1 MDQPL
6 HPHTITRRRQRTVVT
21 VIAATCLFGAAAWG
35 INRAVSPSVN
45 LSEITV
51 ADVRRGDIANTIN
64 ASGVVIPEHEELVTS
79 PIQTRVA
86 KVHARPGQKVAA
98 GELLLE
104 LDDHTI
110 RLAIDSLKEQLAQ
123 QENKVLGLT
132 LEMDQKRKQLIS
144 SIELLE
150 LDLKSA
156 RVKHGRYQNFR
167 NSGAVSADEL
177 LTAELNV
184 QRFEIQLRQQKELI
198 EDGRRATQSNV
209 EGAKLQKAILQKQL
223 EQQQQL
229 LAQAKVRAPFEGMLT
244 WLQSEEGTS
253 LVQGQMVARV
263 SELNNYKV
271 EATVSDFNARIL
283 SPGQAVRVEQ
293 GNQVLTGTVHTILPE
308 IQNGSM
314 KLLVKLD
321 QPNHAMLRNKLRVD
335 VNIVTEQ
342 KTGTLVANSGPA
354 FNGKGR
360 QSVFIIDGGVA
371 RRTTVDLGSG
381 DGKAVEIR
389 AGAKLGD
396 RLVTSDTKRFKDV
409 DSIRISN

>member
-1 MDQPL
+1 MDQPIPQTTL
-6 HPHTITRRRQRTVVT
+6 TRRRQRVV
-21 VIAATCLFGAAAWG
+21 VAFIAASALFGAAAWG
-35 INRAVSPSVN
+35 LNRAISPSVA
-45 LSEITV
+45 LAEITV
-51 ADVRRGDIANTIN
+51 AEVRRGDIANTIN
-64 ASGVVIPEHEELVTS
+64 ASGLVIAEHEELVTS

-86 KVHARPGQKVAA
+86 KVHARPGQQVAS

-132 LEMDQKRKQLIS
+132 LEMDQKRKQLVS

-150 LDLKSA
+150 LDLKAA
-156 RVKHGRYQNFR
+156 RIKHGRYQNYR
-167 NSGAVSADEL
+167 NSGAVSGDEL
-177 LTAELNV
+177 LAAELNV

-198 EDGRRATQSNV
+198 EDGRRATRSNV
-209 EGAKLQKAILQKQL
+209 EGAKLQQAILQKQL

-229 LAQAKVRAPFEGMLT
+229 LAQARVRAPFAGMLT
-244 WLQSEEGTS
+244 WLQTEEGSS
-253 LVQGQMVARV
+253 LAPGQTLARV

-271 EATVSDFNARIL
+271 EASVSDFNARSL
-283 SPGQAVRVEQ
+283 APGQAVRVEQ
-293 GNQVLTGTVHTILPE
+293 GSTVLAGTVHTILPE
-308 IQNGSM
+308 IQNGSI
-314 KLLVKLD
+314 KLIVKLA

-342 KTGTLVANSGPA
+342 KSGALVASAGPA

-360 QSVFIIDGGVA
+360 QPVFVIDGAVA
-371 RRTTVDLGSG
+371 RKTMLDLGSG

-389 AGAKLGD
+389 AGARLGE
-396 RLVTSDTKRFKDV
+396 RLIISDTSRFKDL
-409 DSIRISN
+409 DTIRISN